1 LRRHSASV
9 ALRRRN
15 ILASQSGM
23 CRVLLLGLFSLV
35 EQ

>member
-15 ILASQSGM
+15 NLASQFGM
-23 CRVLLLGLFSLV
+23 CRVLLRLFSAV